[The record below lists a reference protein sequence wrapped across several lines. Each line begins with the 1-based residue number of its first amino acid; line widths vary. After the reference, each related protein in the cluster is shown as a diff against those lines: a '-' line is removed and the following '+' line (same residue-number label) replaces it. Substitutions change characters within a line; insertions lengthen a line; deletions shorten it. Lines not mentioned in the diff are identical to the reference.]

1 MCTEMSKCR
10 IEVEDWLNGIGSVYP
25 NIVHCM
31 RTWRKGN
38 RIVQRHGS
46 HDGGLSCRSY
56 NSADRERHSK
66 SFFDIV
72 EYVLRGPG
80 GETYTIL
87 GSVIMRISYILWNV
101 P

>member
-1 MCTEMSKCR
+1 MSKCR
-10 IEVEDWLNGIGSVYP
+10 IEVGDSLNGIGSVYP

-31 RTWRKGN
+31 RTRRKGN